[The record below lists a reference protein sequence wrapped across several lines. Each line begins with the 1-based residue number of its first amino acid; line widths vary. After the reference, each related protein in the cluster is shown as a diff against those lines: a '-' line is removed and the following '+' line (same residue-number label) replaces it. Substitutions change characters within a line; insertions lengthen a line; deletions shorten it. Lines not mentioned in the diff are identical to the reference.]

1 MVKAVVLG
9 VNYYIGL
16 SVLRCLG
23 RNGIY
28 TVAADYD
35 PKAYGMASKYIS
47 EKLWLPD
54 GKKDEEGMIKAL
66 IAYGKKQKERPVLFP
81 CHDNYVGM
89 VDRHLP
95 QLQVFFRIPQTK
107 QGLYTICMDKDK
119 LYHLAKAHGV
129 RMPETLDPREAGFYS
144 KVEDHLGYPCIV
156 KPDDSPAF
164 TAIFRKKVFIAE
176 DAASLKAAL
185 EKCEKANLSVKVQK
199 IVQGFDDHMY
209 TYDAY
214 LNQNSK
220 VTHYTTCNKK
230 RQWPINFGASTFIVQ
245 KPTPEIAEIGRGFLE
260 AIGWKGFAEIEFKKD
275 EEDGDFYLI
284 EINVRTTNFN
294 PMLEAIGLNMPLICY
309 NDLCGKPDAPKA
321 VMEETGHA
329 FMYYYEDRSARKA
342 YIKAG
347 QLTEDEVK
355 AQGEGYI
362 VTEALWAKDDPK
374 PLAAFVGMKAGR
386 LVDKLKKKKEL

>member
-1 MVKAVVLG
+1 MVKALVLG

-23 RNGIY
+23 RNGVH

-35 PKAYGMASKYIS
+35 RTAYGMASKYIS

-54 GKKDEEGMIKAL
+54 GKEDEQAMIDAL
-66 IAYGKKQKERPVLFP
+66 IDYARKQKERPVLFP

-95 QLQVFFRIPQTK
+95 ELQVFYRIPQTK
-107 QGLYTICMDKDK
+107 QGLYTDCMDKDK
-119 LYHLAKAHGV
+119 LYHLATKYGV
-129 RMPETLDPREAGFYS
+129 RMPDTLDPEDPDLYDQVEAR
-144 KVEDHLGYPCIV
+144 LTYPCIV

-164 TAIFRKKVFIAE
+164 TALFRKKVFIADNA
-176 DAASLKAAL
+176 DALKDAL
-185 EKCEKANLSVKVQK
+185 EKCKEANLSVKVQK
-199 IVQGFDDHMY
+199 IIQGFDDHMY

-214 LNQNSK
+214 LNQKSK

-245 KPTPEIAEIGRGFLE
+245 KPTPEIAEIGGKFLE
-260 AIGWKGFAEIEFKKD
+260 DIGWKGFAEIEFKKD
-275 EEDGDFYLI
+275 ANDGEFYLI

-309 NDLCGKPDAPKA
+309 NDLCGKPDEPKA

-329 FMYYYEDRSARKA
+329 FMYHYEDRSARKA

-347 QLTEDEVK
+347 QLTEEQVK
-355 AQGEGYI
+355 AQGQGYT

-374 PLAAFVGMKAGR
+374 PLAAFIRMKAGR
-386 LVDKLKKKKEL
+386 LADKLKRKK